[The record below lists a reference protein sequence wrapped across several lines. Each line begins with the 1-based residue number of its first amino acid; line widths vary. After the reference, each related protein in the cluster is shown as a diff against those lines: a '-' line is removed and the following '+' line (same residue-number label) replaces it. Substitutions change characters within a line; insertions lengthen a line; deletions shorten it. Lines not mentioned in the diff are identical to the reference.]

1 MLVLVND
8 RLDRLDLNAALPLLP
23 SFRRE
28 QALRFRREID
38 RRQSVAAWLLL
49 REACRRELGLDEVPP
64 LAWTEK
70 GKPWFPSLPGVH
82 FNLSHCPEA
91 AVCAMDSAPVGI
103 DVEAAGPLDRDV
115 MEQVMSPGE
124 QAEILADAAP
134 EMAFLRLW
142 TRKESLLKLTG
153 EGLCNSL
160 PTLLENT
167 SGVQTSSFTAPDG
180 RYVYTLASFC

>member
-1 MLVLVND
+1 MIVFYSPCGYNSLESRVLHTC
-8 RLDRLDLNAALPLLP
+8 
-23 SFRRE
+23 
-28 QALRFRREID
+28 I
-38 RRQSVAAWLLL
+38 
-49 REACRRELGLDEVPP
+49 
-64 LAWTEK
+64 TE
-70 GKPWFPSLPGVH
+70 
-82 FNLSHCPEA
+82 EA
-91 AVCAMDSAPVGI
+91 AMYQIDLTKPISIYFVGI
-103 DVEAAGPLDRDV
+103 GGVS
-115 MEQVMSPGE
+115 MSGL
-124 QAEILADAAP
+124 AEILADAAP